1 MKKLIMPQISFEM
14 HNMMESRERFVSS
27 RTRKPCIHVVGLGGT
42 IASLS
47 HNQTDEFYQHP
58 SIQIDKLIALLPFKK
73 NELTINSQQIL
84 QQISHDM
91 TQEELIFVAMK
102 INELANKDEIDG
114 IVVIQ
119 GTNCIEETAYFIN
132 LVVRTKKPIVFT
144 GSFRPTGALGYDG
157 SRNLFNSIFI
167 ASHKEMSEVGVVL
180 SFNDGIVSAREA
192 TKINPSVAGDFSV
205 NGLGLLGFVQG
216 TRLCIQHLP
225 TYRHTYQSEFTID
238 KINEL
243 PTVYILYGHLGLD
256 SHLVE
261 VLVASGAKG
270 IISAGMGK
278 GYQSSAV
285 TNALR
290 NASHQGVFVVRCSR
304 SGYGFINRD
313 NKIDDQNDFIAG
325 GSLNPQKARI
335 LLSVAML
342 HTKEKKEIQRIFD
355 QY

>member
-1 MKKLIMPQISFEM
+1 
-14 HNMMESRERFVSS
+14 MMESRERFVSS
-27 RTRKPCIHVVGLGGT
+27 KHRKPCIHVVGLGGT

-47 HNQTDEFYQHP
+47 NNPLDEFYQHP
-58 SIQIDKLIALLPFKK
+58 TIQIDKLIALLPFEK
-73 NELTINSQQIL
+73 NHLTIHSQQLL
-84 QQISHDM
+84 QQISHEM
-91 TQEELIFVAMK
+91 THEELIFVAMK

-144 GSFRPTGALGYDG
+144 GSFRPTDALGYDG
-157 SRNLFNSIFI
+157 SRNLFNSILI
-167 ASHKEMSEVGVVL
+167 ASHKEMSGVGVVL
-180 SFNDGIVSAREA
+180 SFNDSIVRAREA
-192 TKINPSVAGDFSV
+192 TKINPSVPGDFSV

-216 TRLCIQHLP
+216 THLCIQNLS
-225 TYRHTYQSEFTID
+225 TYRHTYQSEFTIN
-238 KINEL
+238 KIKEL
-243 PTVYILYGHLGLD
+243 PEVYILYGHLGLD
-256 SHLVE
+256 SQLVE
-261 VLVASGAKG
+261 MLVASGAKG

-285 TNALR
+285 TNALS
-290 NASHQGVFVVRCSR
+290 NASRQGVFVVRCSR
-304 SGYGFINRD
+304 SGHGFINRD

-335 LLSVAML
+335 LLSVAIL
-342 HTKEKKEIQRIFD
+342 NTKEKKEIQRIFD